1 MNRNEQ
7 RLFSLYFFS
16 GFGVILASVSLF
28 AVLLWQFDFVTIEG
42 SGLIWGLLLLVL
54 LLSGAHFA
62 GLKLF
67 FSRMLEPLNRLND
80 ALQAFETGRELELRG
95 STFTRNLITSINR
108 LNTAYRELRQSTDA
122 RIAEANEKLEREKR
136 TLATLISEL
145 HSGVIL
151 CSGEGRITLYN
162 PVIEEMAAD
171 AQVKARLGLGKN
183 IRGLFDAGLIDYLF
197 EESRTLL
204 GSGSKALSAA
214 VSYAPSGDLV
224 RLSLIPVS
232 TTEESEAWLLIMRNI
247 APEMRQAAGRDTLLK
262 QLSEQVRA
270 SVASIRAAG
279 ENLSEYPD
287 MPAAMRQN
295 FVGVIE
301 DEAGRLGSQVT
312 QVLGEYEQTY
322 RSYWPKDPVLL
333 SEFLQNFRQRA
344 ASLTG
349 LEVTL
354 PDAHSANIIRVD
366 TYALLLTLLS
376 LQTRISE
383 ALGEKSVKL
392 HVTERENL
400 CEIRMLTAG
409 MLRER
414 NEQLLQRWLAEKPSL
429 AGSAHPVEAGEILD
443 RHDAEVWIKTNRE
456 LSDAPQTELCIV
468 LPSEKPAASEIHP
481 AGTKAESTAA
491 NPAGPAASRP
501 VYYDFEIFLQSKTS
515 PELADAKLSELSFTV
530 FDLETT
536 GLNPSIGDEIISF
549 GGIRILNSRLLTH
562 DTFDALCK
570 PSRPVSPES
579 TAIHGITNEMLTGKP
594 PVTEVLPAFHAW
606 CENSVLVG
614 HNIAFDLRFLKM
626 LEKRSG
632 LSFTQPALDTLLLS
646 SVLFPDAEAHGLEVL
661 CAKFGITVKGRHSAL
676 GDAIATAEVFA
687 YLIPLLAERGITTL
701 AQARELSKDSHF
713 NMLKY

>member
-7 RLFSLYFFS
+7 RLFSVYFFS
-16 GFGVILASVSLF
+16 GLAVILVSVSLF
-28 AVLLWQFDFVTIEG
+28 AVLLWQFELVTAEG
-42 SGLIWGLLLLVL
+42 GRLIWGMLLLIA

-67 FSRMLEPLNRLND
+67 FTNMLEPLNRLND
-80 ALQAFETGRELELRG
+80 ALQAFEAGKELELRG

-108 LNTAYRELRQSTDA
+108 LNRAYRELKQTTDA
-122 RIAEANEKLEREKR
+122 RIADANEKLEREKR

-151 CSGEGRITLYN
+151 CSGEGRIILYN

-171 AQVKARLGLGKN
+171 AQVRARLGLGKD
-183 IRGLFDAGLIDYLF
+183 IRGLFDAGLVDYLF
-197 EESRTLL
+197 EESRGLL
-204 GSGSKALSAA
+204 ASGSKALSAA

-232 TTEESEAWLLIMRNI
+232 TTDAEGGEAWLLIMRNI

-262 QLSEQVRA
+262 QLAEQVRA

-301 DEAGRLGSQVT
+301 DEAGRLGSRVGE
-312 QVLGEYEQTY
+312 VLSEYEETY
-322 RSYWPKDPVLL
+322 RSYWPKEPVLL
-333 SEFLQNFRQRA
+333 RSFLENFAQRA
-344 ASLTG
+344 ARLTG
-349 LEVTL
+349 LEVRL
-354 PDAHSANIIRVD
+354 PEQMQAGMVRVD
-366 TYALLLTLLS
+366 TYALLLTLLD

-383 ALGEKSVKL
+383 ALAATEVQLQITDRDKL
-392 HVTERENL
+392 TELRL
-400 CEIRMLTAG
+400 LTPG
-409 MLRER
+409 VLKER
-414 NEQLLQRWLAEKPSL
+414 NEQLLETWLEAKPSL
-429 AGSAHPVEAGEILD
+429 AGSAHPVSSGEILD
-443 RHDAEVWIKTNRE
+443 RHDAEVWIKTNRD
-456 LSDAPQTELCIV
+456 LSDAPFTELCLV
-468 LPSEKPAASEIHP
+468 LPFERSAAPETG
-481 AGTKAESTAA
+481 AQATAA
-491 NPAGPAASRP
+491 DAKKTAGSRP
-501 VYYDFEIFLQSKTS
+501 VYYDFELFLQSKTS

-549 GGIRILNSRLLTH
+549 GGIRILNSKLLMH
-562 DTFDALCK
+562 DTFEALCK
-570 PSRPVSPES
+570 PARPVSPES
-579 TAIHGITNEMLTGKP
+579 TAIHGITNEMLAGKP
-594 PVTEVLPAFHAW
+594 RVTEILPAFHAW

-632 LSFTQPALDTLLLS
+632 LVFRQPALDTLLLS
-646 SVLFPDAEAHGLEVL
+646 SVLFPDAEAHGLETL

-687 YLIPLLAERGITTL
+687 YLIPLLADRGITTL
-701 AQARELSKDSHF
+701 AQARDLSKDSHF

>member
-7 RLFSLYFFS
+7 RLFSIYFFS
-16 GFGVILASVSLF
+16 GFAVILVSVSLF
-28 AVLLWQFDFVTIEG
+28 AVLLWQFELVTEDGG
-42 SGLIWGLLLLVL
+42 SLIWGMLLLTA

-67 FSRMLEPLNRLND
+67 FTNMLEPLNRLND
-80 ALQAFETGRELELRG
+80 ALQAFEAGKELELRG
-95 STFTRNLITSINR
+95 STFSRNLITSINR
-108 LNTAYRELRQSTDA
+108 LNRAYRELKQTTDA
-122 RIAEANEKLEREKR
+122 RIADANEKLEREKR
-136 TLATLISEL
+136 TLATLIAEL

-151 CSGEGRITLYN
+151 CSGEGRIILYN

-171 AQVKARLGLGKN
+171 AQVRARLGLGKD
-183 IRGLFDAGLIDYLF
+183 IRGLFDAGLVDYLF
-197 EESRTLL
+197 EESRGLL
-204 GSGSKALSAA
+204 ASGSKALSAA

-232 TTEESEAWLLIMRNI
+232 TTDAEGGEAWLLIMRNI

-262 QLSEQVRA
+262 QLAEQVRA

-301 DEAGRLGSQVT
+301 DEAGRLGLRVGE
-312 QVLGEYEQTY
+312 VLSEYEETY
-322 RSYWPKDPVLL
+322 RSYWPKEPVLL
-333 SEFLQNFRQRA
+333 RAFLENFAQRA
-344 ASLTG
+344 AKLTG
-349 LEVTL
+349 LEIRL
-354 PDAHSANIIRVD
+354 PDQMQAGMIRVD
-366 TYALLLTLLS
+366 TYALLLTLLD

-383 ALGEKSVKL
+383 ALATKEVQLQITDRDKL
-392 HVTERENL
+392 TELRL
-400 CEIRMLTAG
+400 LTPG
-409 MLRER
+409 VLKER
-414 NEQLLQRWLAEKPSL
+414 NEQLLETWLEAKPSL
-429 AGSAHPVEAGEILD
+429 AGSAHPVSSGEILD
-443 RHDAEVWIKTNRE
+443 RHDAEVWIKTNRD
-456 LSDAPQTELCIV
+456 LSDAPLTELCIV
-468 LPSEKPAASEIHP
+468 LPFERSAGSETGTQATTADAKKAA
-481 AGTKAESTAA
+481 G
-491 NPAGPAASRP
+491 SRP
-501 VYYDFEIFLQSKTS
+501 VYYDFELFLQSKTS

-549 GGIRILNSRLLTH
+549 GGIRILNSKLLTH
-562 DTFDALCK
+562 DTFEALCK
-570 PSRPVSPES
+570 PARPVSPES
-579 TAIHGITNEMLTGKP
+579 TAIHGITNEMLAGKP
-594 PVTEVLPAFHAW
+594 PVTEILPAFHAW

-632 LSFTQPALDTLLLS
+632 LVFQQPALDTLLLS
-646 SVLFPDAEAHGLEVL
+646 SVLFPDAEAHGLETL

-687 YLIPLLAERGITTL
+687 YLIPLLADRGITTL
-701 AQARELSKDSHF
+701 AQARDLSKDSHF

>member
-7 RLFSLYFFS
+7 RLFSIYFFS
-16 GFGVILASVSLF
+16 GFAVILVSVSLF
-28 AVLLWQFDFVTIEG
+28 AVLLWKFELVRAEG
-42 SGLIWGLLLLVL
+42 GSLIWTMLLLVA

-67 FSRMLEPLNRLND
+67 FTNMLEPLNRLND
-80 ALQAFETGRELELRG
+80 ALQAFEAGRELELRG

-108 LNTAYRELRQSTDA
+108 LNRAYRELKQTTDA
-122 RIAEANEKLEREKR
+122 RIADANEKLEREKR

-151 CSGEGRITLYN
+151 CSGEGRIILYN

-171 AQVKARLGLGKN
+171 AQVRARLGLGKD
-183 IRGLFDAGLIDYLF
+183 IRGLFDAGLVDYLF
-197 EESRTLL
+197 EESRGLL
-204 GSGSKALSAA
+204 ASGSKALSAA

-232 TTEESEAWLLIMRNI
+232 TTDADGGEAWLLIMRNI

-295 FVGVIE
+295 FVSVIE
-301 DEAGRLGSQVT
+301 DEAGRLGSRVGE
-312 QVLGEYEQTY
+312 VLGEYEETY
-322 RSYWPKDPVLL
+322 RSYWPKEPVLL
-333 SEFLQNFRQRA
+333 RAFLENFAQRA
-344 ASLTG
+344 AKLTG
-349 LEVTL
+349 LDVRL
-354 PDAHSANIIRVD
+354 PDQMQTGMIRVD
-366 TYALLLTLLS
+366 TYALLLTLLD
-376 LQTRISE
+376 LQTRVSE
-383 ALGEKSVKL
+383 ALSAKEVQLQITDRDKL
-392 HVTERENL
+392 TELRL
-400 CEIRMLTAG
+400 LTPG
-409 MLRER
+409 VLKER
-414 NEQLLQRWLAEKPSL
+414 NEQLLESWLEAKPSL
-429 AGSAHPVEAGEILD
+429 AGSAHPVSSGEILD
-443 RHDAEVWIKTNRE
+443 RHDAEIWIKTNRE
-456 LSDAPQTELCIV
+456 LSDAPQTELCLV
-468 LPSEKPAASEIHP
+468 LPFEHSAAPETSAPSEAAAADAKMA
-481 AGTKAESTAA
+481 AG
-491 NPAGPAASRP
+491 SRP
-501 VYYDFEIFLQSKTS
+501 VYYDFELFLQSKTS

-536 GLNPSIGDEIISF
+536 GLNPSVGDEIISF
-549 GGIRILNSRLLTH
+549 GGIRILNNKLLTH

-570 PSRPVSPES
+570 PARPVSPES
-579 TAIHGITNEMLTGKP
+579 TAIHGITNEMLAGKP
-594 PVTEVLPAFHAW
+594 PVTEILPAFHAW

-614 HNIAFDLRFLKM
+614 HNIAFDLRFLKL

-632 LSFTQPALDTLLLS
+632 LVFNQPALDTLLLS
-646 SVLFPDAEAHGLEVL
+646 SVLFPDAEAHGLETL

-687 YLIPLLAERGITTL
+687 YLIPLLADRGITTL
-701 AQARELSKDSHF
+701 AQARDLSKDSHF
-713 NMLKY
+713 TMLKY